1 MGISEGWWQ
10 GAECFLCWCACAWQW
25 WEVRRHKCKL
35 AEQYSSAGQA
45 STGKGKAPAAQ
56 VQAGTRGKKRPRE
69 EGDSHEVQGLATGG
83 GGKKHKTCR
92 VS

>member
-1 MGISEGWWQ
+1 MGVSIG
-10 GAECFLCWCACAWQW
+10 FLSAFSVVCMAQW
-25 WEVRRHKCKL
+25 WEVRRHEL
-35 AEQYSSAGQA
+35 AEQYSSSGHATA
-45 STGKGKAPAAQ
+45 GKGKAPASQ
-56 VQAGTRGKKRPRE
+56 GQAGKKGTKRPRE